1 EEKEKLAGLVPG
13 NPARKTARP
22 SAEKILDAFDQLNL
36 IIKYE
41 NNVKT
46 GRLNE
51 ELTSLQKRLLALL
64 GLSEK
69 IYDLT
74 FSLLPP

>member
-1 EEKEKLAGLVPG
+1 MAGLVPG
-13 NPARKTARP
+13 NPARKSARP

-36 IIKYE
+36 IIKVE
-41 NNVKT
+41 GGKKS
-46 GRLNE
+46 GKLNE
-51 ELTSLQKRLLALL
+51 ELTSLYNRLMVLL

-74 FSLLPP
+74 FSLPPP